1 MTCYASTT
9 ETTGDTVGSW
19 HDLESF
25 YDSLTGKSPLMHL
38 CRMCHDRSEA
48 VHAAELVYSRVGA
61 NPSDT
66 AFGAL
71 DYDANPTWNP
81 LRDIHVILSQIHSR
95 IAQLAG
101 QSLDTDTC
109 IKWYYIPTATV
120 STLYSAYNS
129 AISGSSLPNKE
140 DWLIYINA
148 MKTFLEGLSGLSIQS
163 VAWTSTTG
171 SVNLDFDVRE
181 GAVTADVG
189 GINTAGSGSGAGISG
204 TCPAIG
210 IGTTNG
216 YWIVNYNTD
225 QEFGDITWNASASGA
240 EASGRLDLAVG
251 IQDFDGSLNS
261 GSSRGEVA
269 RIPYPLC
276 STITEDEYFATYCG
290 TGWFQ
295 ITKSKR
301 RFYLIKSTTG
311 GMPSSALT
319 GKTFNWTATLKE
331 YDGSGASATDSD
343 IPHTFVGAGSGSFV
357 VGSGGSIPAY
367 IDVEVEL
374 DGDIIDAGAD
384 PFSGGYYEEDLIWIA
399 KAGIL
404 VLEITPGEYNYCKT
418 GCNTYVEDV

>member
-9 ETTGDTVGSW
+9 DTTGDTVGGW
-19 HDLESF
+19 HDLESL

-48 VHAAELVYSRVGA
+48 VHAAELVYSKVGA

-81 LRDIHVILSQIHSR
+81 LRDINVILSQIHSR

-101 QSLDTDTC
+101 QSLDSETC

-120 STLYSAYNS
+120 SALYSAYNS
-129 AISGSSLPNKE
+129 AVSGSSLSNKE

-148 MKTFLEGLSGLSIQS
+148 MKTFLEGLSGLDIES
-163 VAWTSTTG
+163 VAWYSTSG
-171 SVNLDFDVRE
+171 SVASNTNTRE
-181 GAVTADVG
+181 GAVTADTG
-189 GINTAGSGSGAGISG
+189 GINLSGFGVTSTIACG
-204 TCPAIG
+204 TL
-210 IGTTNG
+210 NS
-216 YWIVNYNTD
+216 YWQVQYNTD
-225 QEFGDITWNASASGA
+225 QEFGDVAWNASASGA
-240 EASGRLDLAVG
+240 GLTSKLDLSVG
-251 IQDFDGSLNS
+251 IQDWDGAYNT
-261 GSSRGEVA
+261 GSIRADSTTVHPSVCA
-269 RIPYPLC
+269 
-276 STITEDEYFATYCG
+276 TITEPDFFADYCQ

-295 ITKSKR
+295 VTRSKR
-301 RFYLIKSTTG
+301 RFNLSIGTTG
-311 GMPSSALT
+311 GMPISALT

-331 YDGSGASATDSD
+331 YDGTSASVVDSD
-343 IPHTFVGAGSGSFV
+343 IPHTFIGASSGSFT
-357 VGSGGSIPAY
+357 VGVGGSIPGY
-367 IDVEVEL
+367 IDVEVQL

-384 PFSGGYYEEDLIWIA
+384 PFSGGFYEDDLIWIA

-404 VLEITPGEYNYCKT
+404 VLEITPDEYNYCKT